1 MEERVY
7 MVDSTNHMRFKLLLA
22 ISLFIFSGL
31 YLFSV
36 SISLGFAFGVS
47 AQLLILMLAWEGL
60 NGFLTTKWGEDKR
73 RFQKAIVQ
81 SYLSRYLLWG
91 VILWLGTRFDWLNF
105 YALASGLLFPP
116 IFIWVNGLIAK
127 G

>member
-7 MVDSTNHMRFKLLLA
+7 MFEWANHIRFKLLLA

-60 NGFLTTKWGEDKR
+60 NGFLTINRGEDKR